1 MSDQEYKELEN
12 HTLKIFTKHCYNLK
26 KECAIVEKKTGKTK
40 ALDKIK
46 REIKILCTKFYH
58 FDMCTFYDV
67 CIYRLNRLVHHM
79 EKLEIKLA
87 KLKGNN
93 HLNILKRQKVVSFCH
108 HVNMSIAEVILLEK
122 NLEKNNELWYINEKK
137 MLKQL
142 LQLKRKMILI
152 FQMETNWDRF
162 YLKQVKR
169 YKTRAYTISC
179 YTLRFNALQFHSTR
193 L

>member
-1 MSDQEYKELEN
+1 MADHEFDEFEN

-26 KECAIVEKKTGKTK
+26 KECAIVEKKIGKTK
-40 ALDKIK
+40 ALDQIK

-58 FDMCTFYDV
+58 FEMCTFYKL

-87 KLKGNN
+87 ELKGNN
-93 HLNILKRQKVVSFCH
+93 HLNILKRQKVESFCH
-108 HVNMSIAEVILLEK
+108 HVNMSIAEVIFMQE
-122 NLEKNNELWYINEKK
+122 NNHEVCYYDEEK
-137 MLKQL
+137 MLKELIQ
-142 LQLKRKMILI
+142 QKRKMILI
-152 FQMETNWDRF
+152 FQMKSNWEKL

-169 YKTRAYTISC
+169 YKRRAYTISC
-179 YTLRFNALQFHSTR
+179 YTLRFNALQLHSTT